1 MHEAATSV
9 AALFKEKGHD
19 EKGNGMYFGVFGSGL
34 FGGMC
39 RAFHSKHEGKHNGK
53 RS

>member
-19 EKGNGMYFGVFGSGL
+19 EKGNGMYFGVFDNEL
-34 FGGMC
+34 FGGMH
-39 RAFHSKHEGKHNGK
+39 RAFRSKY
-53 RS
+53 R